1 MFFFFCCYSI
11 LFLWIT
17 VSQFLPFILD
27 ALFLVCLWLLCEDLE
42 QSWRGREDS
51 KVSSLWHEKPAPVY
65 LKATRLRKL
74 LLISSSLSS
83 FRKTWNA
90 KASPHA
96 LSAPVNFSLSP
107 YCELINFLNLNHLCI
122 SGRDKPYLIM
132 IYLSQHFITNIF
144 KYIKNLNFPLNIY
157 IPAIEINI

>member
-51 KVSSLWHEKPAPVY
+51 EVSSLWHEKPAPVY

-122 SGRDKPYLIM
+122 PGLNGTSPDCIILFYMLPDSGLIWLLK
-132 IYLSQHFITNIF
+132 ISWLW
-144 KYIKNLNFPLNIY
+144 K
-157 IPAIEINI
+157 E